1 MTYIGNALTVQ
12 NSRTL
17 AFQSVGAC
25 IASPLYRRCFS
36 VRMLAGAERF
46 VQQPRTRNARPYAVK
61 ENIDYV
67 NVVSIAL
74 TASGI
79 SILSRETPTLPKH
92 PTLNTRADRGG
103 TPIAL
108 TASDISIL
116 SRETPRLPMRPT

>member
-1 MTYIGNALTVQ
+1 MKRL
-12 NSRTL
+12 
-17 AFQSVGAC
+17 
-25 IASPLYRRCFS
+25 
-36 VRMLAGAERF
+36 ER
-46 VQQPRTRNARPYAVK
+46 QLRTRNARPYSVK

-67 NVVSIAL
+67 NVVSIALTTSGISIPSRETPTLPVNPRLSTRADRGGTPIAL

-108 TASDISIL
+108 VISGISIL
-116 SRETPRLPMRPT
+116 SRETPTLPLCPT